1 MVGEAGD
8 ANNRPWRGQGLR
20 DTRMIAGQ
28 AGFQMAGSSSGPP
41 SRIMNALFPDF
52 RTFDLPGANGVMIHG
67 VAGGSGPPLL
77 LLHGYPQTHAIWHRV
92 APRLAER
99 FTIVATDLRGYG
111 DSDKPPTDEYHA
123 PYSKRAMAADQ
134 AAVMWGLGF
143 ESFFVCGHDRGGRVA
158 HRLAM
163 DHPNAVRKLA
173 VLDIAPTREM
183 YAATN
188 FDFARAYYWW
198 FFLVQPADLPER
210 LIGAD
215 PKFWLER
222 KLAGKASNQEG
233 LELFDPRAFA
243 EYVRCFTPAT
253 IHATCE
259 DYRAAATIDIA
270 HDDADFDWKM
280 PLPLLALWG
289 AKGTVA
295 RCFDVLNL
303 WRIRAADVDGDAL
316 PSGHYIPEEC
326 PDLLVER
333 LIQFFD

>member
-1 MVGEAGD
+1 MSPRATSLSTFF
-8 ANNRPWRGQGLR
+8 A
-20 DTRMIAGQ
+20 
-28 AGFQMAGSSSGPP
+28 
-41 SRIMNALFPDF
+41 DF
-52 RTFDLPGANGVMIHG
+52 RSFNAAGVDGVQIHG
-67 VAGGSGPPLL
+67 VTGGSGPPLL
-77 LLHGYPQTHAIWHRV
+77 LLHGYPQTHAIWHRA

-99 FTIVATDLRGYG
+99 FTIVAPDLRGYG
-111 DSDKPPTDEYHA
+111 DSDKPPTDANHA

-134 AAVMWGLGF
+134 VAVMRGLGF
-143 ESFFVCGHDRGGRVA
+143 DSFLVCGHDRGGRVA
-158 HRLAM
+158 HRMAM
-163 DHPNAVRKLA
+163 DHPASVRALA

-188 FDFARAYYWW
+188 FEFARAYYWW

-215 PKFWLER
+215 PKLWLSR

-233 LELFDPRAFA
+233 LELFDPRAVA
-243 EYVRCFTPAT
+243 EYVRCFAGET
-253 IHATCE
+253 IRATCE

-270 HDDADFDWKM
+270 HDDADGDRKL
-280 PLPLLALWG
+280 PQPLLALWG

-295 RCFDVLNL
+295 RCFDVLEL
-303 WRIRAADVDGDAL
+303 WRKRATDVRGEVL

-333 LIQFFD
+333 LFNFFV

>member
-1 MVGEAGD
+1 M
-8 ANNRPWRGQGLR
+8 
-20 DTRMIAGQ
+20 
-28 AGFQMAGSSSGPP
+28 PP
-41 SRIMNALFPDF
+41 SSTTDAELFPGF
-52 RTFDLPGANGVMIHG
+52 RAFIAPGVDGVQIHG
-67 VAGGSGPPLL
+67 VTGGSGPPLL
-77 LLHGYPQTHAIWHRV
+77 VLHGYPQTHAIWHRV

-99 FTIVATDLRGYG
+99 YTIVAPDLRGYG
-111 DSDKPPTDEYHA
+111 DSDKPPTDEQHA

-134 AAVMWGLGF
+134 VAVMRALGH
-143 ESFFVCGHDRGGRVA
+143 ESFFICGHDRGGRVA

-163 DHPNAVRKLA
+163 DHPHAVRALA

-210 LIGAD
+210 LIGAA
-215 PKFWLER
+215 PAFWLKR

-233 LELFDPRAFA
+233 LELFDPRALA
-243 EYVRCFTPAT
+243 EYIRCFAGPTL
-253 IHATCE
+253 HATCE

-270 HDDADFDWKM
+270 HDDADGAKKI
-280 PLPLLALWG
+280 PQPLLALWG
-289 AKGTVA
+289 EKGTVA
-295 RCFDVLNL
+295 RCFDVLDL
-303 WRIRAADVDGDAL
+303 WRRRAADVRGEPL

-333 LIQFFD
+333 LLRFFL

>member
-1 MVGEAGD
+1 MSPSLPTD
-8 ANNRPWRGQGLR
+8 A
-20 DTRMIAGQ
+20 
-28 AGFQMAGSSSGPP
+28 
-41 SRIMNALFPDF
+41 ALFPGF
-52 RTFDLPGANGVMIHG
+52 RAFIAPGLDGIQIRGVI
-67 VAGGSGPPLL
+67 GGSGPPLL
-77 LLHGYPQTHAIWHRV
+77 LLHGYPQTHAIWHRA

-99 FTIVATDLRGYG
+99 FTIIAPDLRGYG
-111 DSDKPPTDEYHA
+111 DSDKPPTDANHA

-134 AAVMWGLGF
+134 VAVMRGLGF
-143 ESFFVCGHDRGGRVA
+143 DSFLVCGHDRGGRVA
-158 HRLAM
+158 HRMAM
-163 DHPNAVRKLA
+163 DHPAEVRALA

-183 YAATN
+183 YAATT

-215 PKFWLER
+215 PKFWLTR
-222 KLAGKASNQEG
+222 KLAGNASNQEG
-233 LELFDPRAFA
+233 LELFDPRALA
-243 EYVRCFTPAT
+243 EYFRCFSGST

-270 HDDADFDWKM
+270 HDDADGDRK
-280 PLPLLALWG
+280 LSQPLLALWG

-303 WRIRAADVDGDAL
+303 WRTRATDVRGEAL

-326 PDLLVER
+326 PDRLVGHLLD
-333 LIQFFD
+333 FFP

>member
-1 MVGEAGD
+1 MS
-8 ANNRPWRGQGLR
+8 NRAAA
-20 DTRMIAGQ
+20 TAE
-28 AGFQMAGSSSGPP
+28 
-41 SRIMNALFPDF
+41 LFPGF
-52 RTFDLPGANGVMIHG
+52 RPFTGAGVDG
-67 VAGGSGPPLL
+67 VQIRGVIGGSGPPLL
-77 LLHGYPQTHAIWHRV
+77 LLHGYPQTHVIWHRV

-111 DSDKPPTDEYHA
+111 DSDKPVTDADHA

-134 AAVMWGLGF
+134 VAVMRRLGF
-143 ESFFVCGHDRGGRVA
+143 DSFLLCGHDRGGRVA

-163 DHPNAVRKLA
+163 DQPRAVQKLA

-188 FDFARAYYWW
+188 FEFARAYYWW

-210 LIGAD
+210 LIAAD
-215 PKFWLER
+215 PKLWLSR

-233 LELFDPRAFA
+233 LELFDSRALA
-243 EYVRCFTPAT
+243 EYVRCFAGPA

-259 DYRAAATIDIA
+259 DYRAAATIDLA
-270 HDDADFDWKM
+270 HDNADGDAK
-280 PLPLLALWG
+280 LTQPLLALWG

-295 RCFDVLNL
+295 RCFDVLDL
-303 WRIRAADVDGDAL
+303 WRKRASNVRGESL
-316 PSGHYIPEEC
+316 PSGHYIAEEC

-333 LIQFFD
+333 LLGFFV